1 MRDLSKDAKVNCEM
15 VLNELEELTA
25 DGPRG
30 ATLEELRARMPEAIR
45 AHSARCTSCEEAL
58 QDFAETRKALEKM
71 KEGLPEAGPWFTTR
85 VMASIRAQEE
95 EIEEKKEGVWISVRR
110 MAPRLVAF
118 AAVLLLL
125 GGSWAIEVRRAD
137 QAHKPVAHPVEGL
150 FEVTPGAAVN
160 DDVVAGTYYE
170 EQAP

>member
-1 MRDLSKDAKVNCEM
+1 MKDLSKDVKVNCEM
-15 VLNELEELTA
+15 FLSELEELRV

-30 ATLEELRARMPEAIR
+30 ATLEELRARMPEAMR
-45 AHSARCTSCEEAL
+45 AHGAGCTSCEEAL
-58 QDFAETRKALEKM
+58 QDFVETRKALEKM

-85 VMASIRAQEE
+85 VMASIRAKEAQ
-95 EIEEKKEGVWISVRR
+95 IEEKKEGVWISVRR
-110 MAPRLVAF
+110 LAPRLVAL

-137 QAHKPVAHPVEGL
+137 QAHRPVAHPVEGL
-150 FEVTPGAAVN
+150 FEGAPSTAVN

-170 EQAP
+170 EQVP